1 MATIT
6 VDGLTV
12 RVTFPT
18 REKLLGLVRNY
29 EVPVSSVVGAREVGT
44 WRDDLRG
51 LRVGLGL
58 PGIWLL
64 GRWVSRGHRQLVA
77 LRRHR
82 RAVYVALRGE
92 KYDELL
98 IESPDPDSVL
108 ARLPRLPR
116 LSR

>member
-1 MATIT
+1 MATISVENGT
-6 VDGLTV
+6 L
-12 RVTFPT
+12 RVIFPLK
-18 REKLLGLVRNY
+18 EKLLGLVRDQ
-29 EVPVSSVVGAREVGT
+29 EIPVSSVTGARPVGR

-58 PGIWLL
+58 PGVWLL
-64 GRWVSRGHRQLVA
+64 GTWVGRGHRQLVA

-82 RAVYVALRGE
+82 PAVYVSLRGE

-98 IESPDPDSVL
+98 IETDDPTGIIG
-108 ARLPRLPR
+108 R

>member
-12 RVTFPT
+12 RVSFPT
-18 REKLLGLVRNY
+18 KEKFLGLVRDY
-29 EVPVSSVVGAREVGT
+29 EVPVSSVIGAREVGH
-44 WRDDLRG
+44 WRDDVRG

-58 PGIWLL
+58 PGVWLL

-77 LRRHR
+77 LRRDR

-98 IESPDPDSVL
+98 VECPHPEAVL
-108 ARLPRLPR
+108 ARFPK
-116 LSR
+116 LS

>member
-18 REKLLGLVRNY
+18 QEKMLGLVRDY
-29 EVPVSSVVGAREVGT
+29 EVPVSSVVGAREVGR

-58 PGIWLL
+58 PGVWLL
-64 GRWVSRGHRQLVA
+64 GTWIGRRHRQLVA
-77 LRRHR
+77 LRRNR

-98 IESPDPDSVL
+98 IESPDPGAVL
-108 ARLPRLPR
+108 ARLPRL
-116 LSR
+116 S

>member
-1 MATIT
+1 MASIT

-29 EVPVSSVVGAREVGT
+29 EAPVSSVVGAREVGT
-44 WRDDLRG
+44 WRGDVRG

-58 PGIWLL
+58 PTIWLL
-64 GRWVSRGHRQLVA
+64 GNWIGRGHRQLVA
-77 LRRHR
+77 LRRNR
-82 RAVYVALRGE
+82 PAVYVALHGE

-98 IESPDPDSVL
+98 IETPDPETVL
-108 ARLPRLPR
+108 ARLPRL
-116 LSR
+116 

>member
-18 REKLLGLVRNY
+18 REKLLGLVRDC
-29 EVPVSSVVGAREVGT
+29 EVPVSSVVGAREVGS
-44 WRDDLRG
+44 WRDDVRG

-58 PGIWLL
+58 PGVWLL

-77 LRRHR
+77 LRRNR
-82 RAVYVALRGE
+82 RAVYVELRGE

-98 IESPDPDSVL
+98 IESPDPGTVL
-108 ARLPRLPR
+108 ARLPSL
-116 LSR
+116 